1 LNGLLQ
7 KYMFFYQK
15 MTVRGIGSSFR
26 LVVTIPDYQA
36 ALTPSDQKIL
46 LAFPAL
52 PRRIKFGEPA

>member
-1 LNGLLQ
+1 
-7 KYMFFYQK
+7 MFFYQK
-15 MTVRGIGSSFR
+15 MTVRGIGSFFR